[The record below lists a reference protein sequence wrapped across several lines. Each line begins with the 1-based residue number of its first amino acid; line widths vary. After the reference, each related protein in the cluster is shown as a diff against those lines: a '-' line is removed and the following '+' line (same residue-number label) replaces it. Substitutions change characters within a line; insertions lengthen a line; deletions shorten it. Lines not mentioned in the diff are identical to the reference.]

1 MNNYYITFGS
11 EGQPFKGG
19 WIIIEAET
27 IEAETI
33 EQACKIF
40 RAMYQYKET
49 GDTLLKF
56 CSIYAEETFKQ
67 TEMYKSNDNLGAGC
81 HCKISIKKET
91 V

>member
-27 IEAETI
+27 IE
-33 EQACKIF
+33 QACKIF
-40 RAMYQYKET
+40 RAMYQYKE
-49 GDTLLKF
+49 
-56 CSIYAEETFKQ
+56 

>member
-19 WIIIEAET
+19 WII

-56 CSIYAEETFKQ
+56 CSI
-67 TEMYKSNDNLGAGC
+67 
-81 HCKISIKKET
+81 
-91 V
+91 

>member
-1 MNNYYITFGS
+1 MNNYNIMFGS

-19 WIIIEAET
+19 WII

-49 GDTLLKF
+49 NDTLLKF
-56 CSIYAEETFKQ
+56 CSIYTEEGFKQ
-67 TEMYKSNDNLGAGC
+67 TEMYKDNDNLGAGC
-81 HCKISIKKET
+81 HFKISIKKET

>member
-19 WIIIEAET
+19 GII

-40 RAMYQYKET
+40 RAMYQYEET
-49 GDTLLKF
+49 NDTLLKF
-56 CSIYAEETFKQ
+56 CSIYTEETFKQ
-67 TEMYKSNDNLGAGC
+67 TEMYKGNDNLGAGC

>member
-1 MNNYYITFGS
+1 MNNYYIMFGS

-19 WIIIEAET
+19 WII

-49 GDTLLKF
+49 NDTLLKF
-56 CSIYAEETFKQ
+56 CSIYTEEGFKQ
-67 TEMYKSNDNLGAGC
+67 TEMYKHNHKPQPDN
-81 HCKISIKKET
+81 HRKKSIKKET

>member
-27 IEAETI
+27 IE
-33 EQACKIF
+33 QACKIF

-49 GDTLLKF
+49 NDTLLKF
-56 CSIYAEETFKQ
+56 CSIYTEKPLNKQ
-67 TEMYKSNDNLGAGC
+67 KCIKATTISAQVVTAKSA
-81 HCKISIKKET
+81 
-91 V
+91 

>member
-19 WIIIEAET
+19 WIIF
-27 IEAETI
+27 EAETI

-40 RAMYQYKET
+40 RAMYQYK
-49 GDTLLKF
+49 
-56 CSIYAEETFKQ
+56 AEETFKQ

>member
-11 EGQPFKGG
+11 EGQTFKGG
-19 WIIIEAET
+19 WII

-49 GDTLLKF
+49 NDTLLKF
-56 CSIYAEETFKQ
+56 CSIYTEEGFKQ
-67 TEMYKSNDNLGAGC
+67 TENVQKQRQSRSRLPLQSKY
-81 HCKISIKKET
+81 KKET